1 MGYLM
6 EGPEGSAS
14 AKARRPELVW
24 CVRRSARGPGGLS
37 GALEGHRGRRSG
49 GRRLD
54 GALCQPL
61 KGLQL
66 LLKLRRGY

>member
-1 MGYLM
+1 MGYLTG
-6 EGPEGSAS
+6 GPEGSAR

-24 CVRRSARGPGGLS
+24 CVCRSARGPGGRR
-37 GALEGHRGRRSG
+37 GALEGQSGRRSG

-66 LLKLRRGY
+66 LLNLRRGY